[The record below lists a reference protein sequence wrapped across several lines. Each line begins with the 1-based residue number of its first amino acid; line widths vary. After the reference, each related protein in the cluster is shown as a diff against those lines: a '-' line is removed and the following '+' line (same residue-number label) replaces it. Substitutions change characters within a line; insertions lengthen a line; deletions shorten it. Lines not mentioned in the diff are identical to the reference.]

1 MRILR
6 RGDYREMPWKNG
18 GGTTTE
24 IAVSPPGTT
33 IDGFDWRISMASIQS
48 DGGFS
53 QFPEVDRTLSILQGN
68 GIYLSVTGSA
78 EVHLGPASEPFHF
91 PADAPAYAR
100 LIDEPAIDL
109 NVMTRRTRFSHRVS
123 RLISSTPVTWELT
136 ADITAFLAASSALQI
151 EDGTDSA
158 RIAPRDTVIFDHA
171 GGSVVVSPD
180 GHAEIYVVEFN
191 KV

>member
-6 RGDYREMPWKNG
+6 SADYREMPWKNG

-24 IAVSPPGTT
+24 IAVSPPGATT
-33 IDGFDWRISMASIQS
+33 DGFDWRISMASIQS

-53 QFPEVDRTLSILQGN
+53 KFPEVDRTLSILQGN
-68 GIYLSVTGSA
+68 GILLSISGGA
-78 EVHLGPASEPFHF
+78 EVQICPASEPFHF
-91 PADAPAYAR
+91 PADVPAYAR
-100 LIDEPAIDL
+100 LSKDPVIDL
-109 NVMTRRTRFSHRVS
+109 NVMTRRTRFTHRVI
-123 RLISSTPVTWELT
+123 RLTSSKAMTWELT
-136 ADITAFLAASSALQI
+136 ADITVFLATSAALQI
-151 EDGTDSA
+151 ENGIDSA

-171 GGSVVVSPD
+171 GGLVVASPD